1 MHRDRSASRRP
12 WTGRLVASLGLSRF
26 LALGALAGCMSQG
39 DGQQPAK
46 RAGCGSC
53 TSQVAELG
61 RQVGGVPGVSEM
73 KQIRYTERVA
83 VTTPATL
90 TVVVAGED
98 ESPLRDAVAKA
109 AWLSEVTPLEDLS
122 VGVLA
127 PGATYVEY
135 HDYAFKRDA
144 DTYVQKWGA
153 RPES

>member
-12 WTGRLVASLGLSRF
+12 WTGRLVASLGLSLF
-26 LALGALAGCMSQG
+26 LALGVLAGCMSQG

-53 TSQVAELG
+53 TSEVAELG
-61 RQVGGVPGVSEM
+61 RQVSGVPGVSEM

-153 RPES
+153 RPKS